1 MPTEIFWSLLVT
13 STIGFLLALSR
24 LCYKSKC
31 ETIEIGLSGI
41 RIVRDIQNEEKIDE
55 IQINQQNSNKDNLE
69 EKI

>member
-1 MPTEIFWSLLVT
+1 MLSEVFYSLLVT

-31 ETIEIGLSGI
+31 ETIEIGLSGV
-41 RIVRDIQNEEKIDE
+41 RIVRDVQNEEKIDE

-69 EKI
+69 EKV